1 MPFPQAK
8 DLGQPSREALWRS
21 GTQISNHRRLLRAR
35 RERPRHRCAA
45 EQRDKLTASIKK
57 TRSHG
62 TIAKRVGLAKRLRSA
77 KGLPFSSSRIGC
89 QRPVRNS
96 FDHLVGAGEQRRW
109 HFEAECLRGL
119 ELDNKFELVD
129 LFDRQV
135 TGFGA
140 ASEFMAMHPQLGVKN
155 KRSSL
160 HRQQTKPTTSPG
172 ALQRSIDRLPS
183 PFPNHFFWW

>member
-62 TIAKRVGLAKRLRSA
+62 TIAKRVGLAKRPRSA
-77 KGLPFSSSRIGC
+77 KGKRSM
-89 QRPVRNS
+89 
-96 FDHLVGAGEQRRW
+96 VGTPQPRQPLG
-109 HFEAECLRGL
+109 FVLGL
-119 ELDNKFELVD
+119 EENFASFHCIVRGIVLDANEQLVV
-129 LFDRQV
+129 FQPR
-135 TGFGA
+135 
-140 ASEFMAMHPQLGVKN
+140 
-155 KRSSL
+155 RI
-160 HRQQTKPTTSPG
+160 
-172 ALQRSIDRLPS
+172 LQHCPKLR
-183 PFPNHFFWW
+183 